1 MQKCFAD
8 GDDIAMLSDILIIK
22 RCFIIRLIHSPNKTD
37 NLKNFFYS
45 LLVKAKQI
53 KSPTSFTVN
62 FYQCIFCMQK
72 DLKKPIIVNVCII
85 HVLVAV
91 LDPYSVICFVF
102 PRDI

>member
-1 MQKCFAD
+1 MFYHKVDTQPEQN
-8 GDDIAMLSDILIIK
+8 S
-22 RCFIIRLIHSPNKTD
+22 H

-53 KSPTSFTVN
+53 KIN

>member
-1 MQKCFAD
+1 M
-8 GDDIAMLSDILIIK
+8 AMTLQCLVIFWLLSDVLS
-22 RCFIIRLIHSPNKTD
+22 LEVDTQPEQNSH

-53 KSPTSFTVN
+53 KSPTSFTVK